1 MTHASEKPNSGAKNY
16 KYVTL
21 LNFTTFLDDTR
32 KEINFL
38 LNKMNTKIYEL
49 FTSFFILKIVCWSCK
64 LIFNKYM
71 KCKYTRN
78 QLLVWTEH
86 LLLSDVI
93 ASVV

>member
-49 FTSFFILKIVCWSCK
+49 FTSFFIVKIVCWSSK
-64 LIFNKYM
+64 LIFNNM
-71 KCKYTRN
+71 KCTPEIHQKP
-78 QLLVWTEH
+78 EH
-86 LLLSDVI
+86 LLLSDAI